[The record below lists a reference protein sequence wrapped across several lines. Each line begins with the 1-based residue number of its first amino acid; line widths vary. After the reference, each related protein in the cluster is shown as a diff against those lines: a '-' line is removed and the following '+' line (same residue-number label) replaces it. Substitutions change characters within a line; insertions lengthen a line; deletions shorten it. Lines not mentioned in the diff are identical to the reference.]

1 MHYIA
6 IAQFPKDARVMSE
19 LASRRKNYRYPAAFT
34 NVQAYLDVHGGRSLV
49 HFETDD
55 ASAILQ
61 YTAAWPE
68 VTFDIFPVVPSDT
81 GWGAYLLRKGEL
93 TPPAPR

>member
-6 IAQFPKDARVMSE
+6 IAQFPKDARVMGE
-19 LASRRKNYRYPAAFT
+19 LASRRKNYRYPTAFT

-55 ASAILQ
+55 ATAILQ